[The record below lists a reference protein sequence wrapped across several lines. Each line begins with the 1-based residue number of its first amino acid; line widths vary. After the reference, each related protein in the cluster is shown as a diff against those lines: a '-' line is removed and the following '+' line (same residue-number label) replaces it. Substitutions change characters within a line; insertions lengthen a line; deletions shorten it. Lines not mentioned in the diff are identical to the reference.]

1 MRPQDVGRHQTS
13 PKLTCLARDVYGPLP
28 APPCRQQQNFS
39 RACSSTRGRR
49 RRQCSLRHLAA
60 MIEAGLEAGRA
71 KSWKM
76 MPLLAKTTAFRMPTD
91 FEALVAH
98 PQSFGLHRARLPR
111 AETTNSVTTKG
122 TAFDTQ
128 TGEQTSP
135 NITFGVENRKAREAS
150 RRTNITD
157 YDVSGN
163 EGDQFS
169 IKKCMPEEP
178 PESPASLATPGSRDE
193 EVVHRSRAKVASND
207 SSGTV

>member
-1 MRPQDVGRHQTS
+1 MPTTAKLQSGLFVHTRSSSETVLASPLSCNDRSRPGS
-13 PKLTCLARDVYGPLP
+13 W
-28 APPCRQQQNFS
+28 PCQV
-39 RACSSTRGRR
+39 
-49 RRQCSLRHLAA
+49 L
-60 MIEAGLEAGRA
+60 
-71 KSWKM
+71 KM

-111 AETTNSVTTKG
+111 AETTNSVTKKG
-122 TAFDTQ
+122 TVFDTQ